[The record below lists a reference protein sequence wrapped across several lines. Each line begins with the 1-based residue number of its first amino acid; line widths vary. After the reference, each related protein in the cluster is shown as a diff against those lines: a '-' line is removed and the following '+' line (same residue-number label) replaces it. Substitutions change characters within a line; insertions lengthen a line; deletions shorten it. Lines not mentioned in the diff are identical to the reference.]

1 MRKKRILVDMSAT
14 IIHHGHINIL
24 EKASKLGDVI
34 IALTTD
40 KEISKKKN
48 YFPELNYNS
57 RKKILSSI
65 KFVKEIIPSKWLIT
79 NSFLEKYNIDY
90 LVHGNDNQNDVDKSK
105 LIIFSRTKKISTTI
119 LRRKIKRNF

>member
-119 LRRKIKRNF
+119 LRRKIKRNV

>member
-1 MRKKRILVDMSAT
+1 MSAT

-105 LIIFSRTKKISTTI
+105 LIIFSRTKNISTTI
-119 LRRKIKRNF
+119 LRKKIIRNV